1 MAVIQISKIQV
12 RRGLQE
18 NLPQLA
24 SGEMGW
30 SVDTQRLYIGN
41 GTLIEGAPEVG
52 NTEIVTAGKDILSVI
67 KSYTF
72 DGRESGYTSITGPD
86 RNSDVQRYFQDKLD
100 EQVSLRDFVTDA
112 DNISGD
118 YTTAIQRAIDQIY
131 PTDYYSTVGVR
142 RKLHIPAG
150 TWLISSSIY
159 IPPYANIYGDGSR
172 STIIKLTTGND
183 PVIQL
188 KDSRGNVGA
197 TINTVTSDAPF
208 QINISDLTL
217 QTDEANDI
225 AVLDSCQIVTFDG
238 VRFQGANTLPITAGT
253 SESAVLLLSSAA
265 LTNKITFNRCEFSR
279 TIYGVTA
286 EGAITDI
293 LINDSKFDTLYKG
306 IHLKDDGTAPN
317 GIKIISST
325 FDNIATQA
333 IYAANNSFISNA
345 SSYTSAFNHF
355 KSVGRGN
362 GVVMDSG
369 TVTSTILNFATSS
382 SYSIGDIFD
391 DGIDTSVSLVTIAP
405 SYNTPANTVIATT
418 SGSTRDYPGEFI
430 SVDDG
435 TTANVY
441 TLGVGISSAI
451 IDYKITRN
459 GTYRIGTISVS
470 HDLYSNAVVFADD
483 YNETVSTGVTLNF
496 TGYTDNTAVLSYTST
511 STGNPG
517 YLSYS
522 VRTFI

>member
-41 GTLIEGAPEVG
+41 GTVSEGAPEAG
-52 NTEIVTAGKDILSVI
+52 NTEVVTAGKDILSVI
-67 KSYTF
+67 RSYTF

-100 EQVSLRDFVTDA
+100 EQISLRDFVTTA
-112 DNISGD
+112 DIISND
-118 YTTAIQRAIDQIY
+118 YTAAIQRAINQTY

-150 TWLISSSIY
+150 PWPISASIY
-159 IPPYANIYGDGSR
+159 VPPYANIFGDGSR
-172 STIIKLTTGND
+172 STIIKLTAGSD

-208 QINISDLTL
+208 QVNISELTL
-217 QTDEANDI
+217 QTDQTNDI

-238 VRFQGANTLPITAGT
+238 VRFQGANVSPVTAGS

-265 LTNKITFNRCEFSR
+265 ATNKVTFNRCEFSR
-279 TIYGVTA
+279 TSYGITI
-286 EGAITDI
+286 EGEITDI
-293 LINDSKFDTLYKG
+293 LVNDSKFDTLYRG
-306 IHLKDDGTAPN
+306 VHLKDDGTAPN
-317 GIKIISST
+317 GIKVLSST
-325 FDNIATQA
+325 FDNIAAQA
-333 IYAANNSFISNA
+333 IYAINNSFTSNA
-345 SSYTSAFNHF
+345 SSYISAFNHF
-355 KSVGRGN
+355 KNVGRGN

-369 TVTSTILNFATSS
+369 TIVSTILNFATSS
-382 SYSIGDIFD
+382 SYSISDIFD
-391 DGIDTSVSLVTIAP
+391 DGIDASGLTIAP

-441 TLGVGISSAI
+441 TLGAGISSAI

-470 HDLYSNAVVFADD
+470 HDLFGDSVSFADEYTESID
-483 YNETVSTGVTLNF
+483 TGVTLNF

-511 STGNPG
+511 STGNLG